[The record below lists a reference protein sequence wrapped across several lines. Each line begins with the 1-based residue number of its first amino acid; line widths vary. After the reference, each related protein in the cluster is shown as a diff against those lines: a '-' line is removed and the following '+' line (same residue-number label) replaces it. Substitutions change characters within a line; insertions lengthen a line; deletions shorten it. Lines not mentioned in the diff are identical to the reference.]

1 MINYIILCILGAAMI
16 MSIIS
21 ALAEMIFRRN
31 SSAGRFFRFFR
42 IRLREVSPMNFCVV
56 SVLLLIWG
64 LIFNDDFPGIWSAIL
79 MLFIILFTLR
89 TEDIIDLT
97 KRRKKAKKLTLL
109 PRTKLAPAPSGK
121 PALLRELPELTPMK
135 SSEDENTEEKDG

>member
-1 MINYIILCILGAAMI
+1 

-21 ALAEMIFRRN
+21 ALAEMLFRRN

-56 SVLLLIWG
+56 SVLLLILG

-121 PALLRELPELTPMK
+121 PALLRELPELTHMK

>member
-21 ALAEMIFRRN
+21 ALAEMLFRRN

-89 TEDIIDLT
+89 TEDIIGLT

-109 PRTKLAPAPSGK
+109 PRTKLAPAPAGK
-121 PALLRELPELTPMK
+121 PALLRELPELTPIK
-135 SSEDENTEEKDG
+135 SSEDENIEEKDG

>member
-21 ALAEMIFRRN
+21 ALAEMLFRRN

-56 SVLLLIWG
+56 SVLLLILG

-121 PALLRELPELTPMK
+121 PALLRELPELTHMK